1 MHIYDIC
8 VIIHTCTYMSCM
20 YVCMSCIST
29 TLHVYQI
36 DRVFLFIT
44 Y

>member
-8 VIIHTCTYMSCM
+8 VIIHTCTYMYVM
-20 YVCMSCIST
+20 YGMSCIST